1 MAEINNQPSQ
11 KKHKQTACNKK
22 STRVDLAPMVDLGF
36 ILLTFFVFT
45 AALSQ
50 PMVMNLIVPNDKDSA
65 VKDDICETC
74 VLTIIL
80 DEDNKIF
87 YYTGKA
93 ENALYR
99 VTDYSSS
106 GIRNIIMQ
114 KKKNVLA
121 QKGKDDFVLIIKP
134 TSLSSFKNMIDAVDE
149 CSINMVK
156 HYYIDELNEKDK
168 KWLKEKIED

>member
-1 MAEINNQPSQ
+1 MAEINNQPPQ

-50 PMVMNLIVPNDKDSA
+50 PMVMNLVVPNNKDSA
-65 VKDDICETC
+65 VNDDICETC
-74 VLTIIL
+74 VLTLIL
-80 DEDNKIF
+80 EKDNKIF
-87 YYTGKA
+87 YYTGKQETA
-93 ENALYR
+93 SCR

-106 GIRNIIMQ
+106 GIRKIIMQ
-114 KKKNVLA
+114 KKKNVLQ
-121 QKGKDDFVLIIKP
+121 QKRKNDFVLIIKP
-134 TSLSSFKNMIDAVDE
+134 AALSSFKNLVDAVDE

-156 HYYIDELNEKDK
+156 RYYIDVVNEEDK
-168 KWLKEKIED
+168 KWLKENKTK